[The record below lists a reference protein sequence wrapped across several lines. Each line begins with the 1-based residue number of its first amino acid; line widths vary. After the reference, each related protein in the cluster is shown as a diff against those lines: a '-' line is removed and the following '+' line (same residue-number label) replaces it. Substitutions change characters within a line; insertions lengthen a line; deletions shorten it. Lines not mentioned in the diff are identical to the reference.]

1 MILGISNLYYAPKFI
16 KYFSYFTFEEMKILI
31 SLLYP
36 CYIMQLSKLRE
47 MNLTLYLNL
56 VPHMSNDQ
64 IRFLLSNCNIGFSA
78 IGISICVI
86 TGCANCLA
94 SVERFK

>member
-36 CYIMQLSKLRE
+36 CLYNAIIQIKRNEFNIYI
-47 MNLTLYLNL
+47 
-56 VPHMSNDQ
+56 
-64 IRFLLSNCNIGFSA
+64 
-78 IGISICVI
+78 
-86 TGCANCLA
+86 
-94 SVERFK
+94 